1 MLSGREEGGNDMA
14 GVSQGAA
21 GEVLAARFLRSKGYE
36 ILAANF
42 RTRFGEID
50 IIAADG
56 QYIAFVEV
64 KARQEG
70 TPYAPREAVGPAK
83 QRRLRGAAG
92 TYLAR
97 YPNALQPRFDVIE
110 VITARD
116 NPMRA
121 VELNHILHAFEAG
134 DLGAAF

>member
-1 MLSGREEGGNDMA
+1 MKRWGR
-14 GVSQGAA
+14 
-21 GEVLAARFLRSKGYE
+21 
-36 ILAANF
+36 
-42 RTRFGEID
+42 
-50 IIAADG
+50 
-56 QYIAFVEV
+56 
-64 KARQEG
+64 
-70 TPYAPREAVGPAK
+70 PK

>member
-1 MLSGREEGGNDMA
+1 MA

-21 GEVLAARFLRSKGYE
+21 GEVLAARFLRSKGYD
-36 ILAANF
+36 ILASNY

-50 IIAADG
+50 IIATDG

-64 KARQEG
+64 KTRQEG
-70 TPYAPREAVGPAK
+70 ALYTPREAVGSAK

-92 TYLAR
+92 MYLAR
-97 YPNALQPRFDVIE
+97 SSVALQPRFDVIE

-116 NPMRA
+116 NPMRV

-134 DLGAAF
+134 DLGTAF